1 MLKCNTLII
10 KQDAGGVGLSIGDSE
25 LLVKDGKLSIKDNN
39 GQIKKIEN
47 TLRQLSIE
55 VDDISQT
62 ITSVNK
68 PYDIIISDYIND
80 LSDSLFEQGSD
91 VNSIKFKD
99 DGLYL
104 LVYNIN
110 VELLN
115 NSKSTS
121 KSYFRIKN
129 GNTFEPI
136 QKTTSYG
143 FHNSKS
149 YGFDTLVST
158 YISNFSI
165 GDEIK
170 LTIEKSSGRGYLRT
184 IPNSI
189 TIDILKLI

>member
-10 KQDAGGVGLSIGDSE
+10 KQDVNSSGLSIGDGE
-25 LLVKDGKLSIKDNN
+25 LLLNDGSLSIKDNT

-47 TLRQLSIE
+47 ILRQLSIE

-62 ITSVNK
+62 ITTKNK
-68 PYDIIISDYIND
+68 PYDIIITDYITD

-91 VNSIKFKD
+91 INSIRFKE
-99 DGLYL
+99 DGLFL

-110 VELLN
+110 IELLN
-115 NSKSTS
+115 NKKTNT

-129 GNTFEPI
+129 GNNFDII

-143 FHNSKS
+143 FHNSKT
-149 YGFDTLVST
+149 YGHDTLIST
-158 YISNFSI
+158 YISTFEKN
-165 GDEIK
+165 DEIK
-170 LTIEKSSGRGYLRT
+170 LSVEKIKGNGYLRT

-189 TIDILKLI
+189 TIDILKLK